1 MRKITDELDTVLAT
15 IQGVERHGNGMRI
28 TFHYRRRRCR
38 EVLNIPVTKANIKHA
53 ARLRE
58 AILHEIAIGTFDYAK
73 HFPNSKAANRF
84 GDNAHKVRDITIGEL
99 VEKYLQVKD
108 VDIGDNARGRYKSIL
123 SMLASDLDAS
133 RLVSSL
139 RPEDIQGWRRYLISE
154 PRGKTGRSLAPR
166 SVNYYLM
173 VASGLLSFANTNQYT
188 VMDLAAALQ
197 KVETVRDKPDPFD
210 QEEERRLIDAARH
223 SMDAMLI
230 RLGCWTGMRTGEMC
244 ALSWEDIDLERG
256 ELTVRRN
263 ITQNRVFKMPKTGK
277 ERTLVLLPPA
287 VEALRALRPITAM
300 RKTHT
305 ISKILRDGRRVD
317 ELCTFV
323 FCPEVTSFSP
333 HRSFCYTSFSL
344 GDKWNGMIKRSGI
357 RRRTQYHMR
366 HTFASRM
373 LTAGANPE
381 WVAAYLGHEDSQMV
395 RMVYGSW
402 IPEHDRDEIDRVWG
416 KLGASF
422 HENAPNMPQK
432 IKRKL

>member
-1 MRKITDELDTVLAT
+1 MRKITDELDTVLT
-15 IQGVERHGNGMRI
+15 TVQGVERHGNGMRI

-84 GDNAHKVRDITIGEL
+84 GDNAHKVRDISIGEL

-154 PRGKTGRSLAPR
+154 PRGKTGRSLTPR

-244 ALSWEDIDLERG
+244 ALSWEDI
-256 ELTVRRN
+256 
-263 ITQNRVFKMPKTGK
+263 
-277 ERTLVLLPPA
+277 
-287 VEALRALRPITAM
+287 
-300 RKTHT
+300 
-305 ISKILRDGRRVD
+305 
-317 ELCTFV
+317 
-323 FCPEVTSFSP
+323 
-333 HRSFCYTSFSL
+333 
-344 GDKWNGMIKRSGI
+344 
-357 RRRTQYHMR
+357 
-366 HTFASRM
+366 
-373 LTAGANPE
+373 
-381 WVAAYLGHEDSQMV
+381 
-395 RMVYGSW
+395 
-402 IPEHDRDEIDRVWG
+402 
-416 KLGASF
+416 
-422 HENAPNMPQK
+422 
-432 IKRKL
+432 